1 MLVEAQ
7 VGIEFMLYQSGIMDI
22 ENTAFT
28 GYQPLLLVGYGA
40 EGATN
45 YWIAKNSW
53 GLDWGEN
60 GYIRV
65 KMADTVGEID
75 VLKIQSSQQTYYL

>member
-1 MLVEAQ
+1 
-7 VGIEFMLYQSGIMDI
+7 MDI
-22 ENTAFT
+22 TNTAFT
-28 GYQPLLLVGYGA
+28 GYQPLLLVGFGSEA
-40 EGATN
+40 GRD

-65 KMADTVGEID
+65 LMAEKVDEVD
-75 VLKIQSSQQTYYL
+75 VLRIQASQQTYYL